1 MFETDPVRVLV
12 VDDDDLFAETLRL
25 TLAADARFEVV
36 GRACDGVEALSLV
49 RLLDPDVVLMDV
61 HMPRLDGLLATI
73 RLRATASRTRVVI
86 LSGAASPVDVE
97 RAYEAGAVGFVAK
110 GWPAGELAGAVLH
123 AARLARPF
131 GRRLVA

>member
-1 MFETDPVRVLV
+1 MFETDPVRLLV
-12 VDDDDLFAETLRL
+12 VDDDDAFAETLRL
-25 TLAADARFEVV
+25 TFAADARFEVV
-36 GRACDGVEALSLV
+36 GRARDGVEALSLV

-61 HMPRLDGLLATI
+61 DMPRLDGVMAT
-73 RLRATASRTRVVI
+73 RRMCTTAPATRVVVV
-86 LSGAASPVDVE
+86 SEEASPTHVE

-110 GWPAGELAGAVLH
+110 GWPAGELADAALH